1 MPLRTHSNLIEKMN
15 TSIISDIKFVDLEN
29 FKKTN
34 KCIINKTTSPYNR
47 SLLWSFFL
55 IF

>member
-29 FKKTN
+29 CKKN
-34 KCIINKTTSPYNR
+34 QQVYN
-47 SLLWSFFL
+47 
-55 IF
+55 